1 MTIPPAQAVDFDA
14 LTAWPNDITITQKLM
29 PGPARGCT
37 GQFTADSLIFL
48 FYPYSEFDGG
58 TVELVEFK
66 LSSDDGTEAFRLEN
80 KNLAWNSTRLAYA
93 HEESLIRLNPRLVL
107 DGNYDFEAT
116 LDETTTGT
124 PTAIP
129 GLLRVVFTY

>member
-1 MTIPPAQAVDFDA
+1 MTTPPAQAVEFDA
-14 LTAWPNDITITQKLM
+14 LIAWPNDITITQKLV
-29 PGPARGCT
+29 PGTTSGGT

-80 KNLAWNSTRLAYA
+80 KNLAWNSTQLAYG
-93 HEESLIRLNPRLVL
+93 HEESLIHLSPRLVL
-107 DGNYDFEAT
+107 DGNYHLEAT

-124 PTAIP
+124 PKAIP
-129 GLLRVVFTY
+129 GLLRVIFTF